1 MEKDNL
7 LRRIETLKNLM
18 AVLLNER
25 VSVAACV
32 ICGASWEEGFRMEQI
47 TSRVQLPGV
56 VKDIKTNGGLD
67 PEDIECFVEVENE
80 IGCWSFW
87 VGIERVYDAQG
98 EKPILEM
105 LRELKS
111 MHLLEGEITDAVEKQ
126 RVA

>member
-1 MEKDNL
+1 MEA
-7 LRRIETLKNLM
+7 LKKLM
-18 AVLLNER
+18 VVLMNER
-25 VSVAACV
+25 VSVASCV

-56 VKDIKTNGGLD
+56 VTDIKTNGGLE
-67 PEDIECFVEVENE
+67 PEDVECLIQIGNE
-80 IGCWSFW
+80 IDCWGFW

-111 MHLLEGEITDAVEKQ
+111 MHLLEGEITDAVEEQ